1 MSVALSSS
9 LPPIFSQRV
18 SPDEVSCMPRVHPRV
33 LVGLGTAGGLL
44 MLVGGIVWAA
54 LAGQNLPDA
63 WFPRDRWASDVLI
76 GVGVGAVFTA
86 LAARMFSGVPSLR
99 RIERLIMT
107 MLDMHAMRPHHALI
121 FGLLAGIPEEIL
133 FRGAMQPA
141 WGLWLTAVTFGSLHA
156 MSVAYFLYATLAG
169 VMLGALALWR
179 DGLWAPIA
187 AHTLIDILM
196 FLLLMRRWRQQQ
208 HRAQLENASRPA
220 KRTWRRPLRAAGSPL
235 RIDAHAHLDHYGD
248 LLPAALDEIAHH
260 RILTV
265 SVSMDVESYRQAQ
278 AIAERSPYVLATF
291 GIHPWQAPLFADNLP
306 ALDGLIAASPMLG
319 EIGLDTH
326 WVEDPAHYPAQWRVF
341 EYFLA
346 AARDQDKIVNLHTK
360 GAEREVL
367 DLLRSYQVRRAIVH
381 WYSGPLD
388 VLDELLAWG
397 AYFTV
402 GVEVLHSETIR
413 TIARRIPPERLLTET
428 DNPGGWEWLVGEPG
442 MPGLVKDVTRALAML
457 HGTDEVS
464 LAAQVC
470 ANLAELIGDDPRL
483 SALRQLLA
491 D

>member
-1 MSVALSSS
+1 MALSSP

-18 SPDEVSCMPRVHPRV
+18 SPDDVSCMPRIHPRV
-33 LVGLGTAGGLL
+33 LVGLGTAAGLL
-44 MLVGGIVWAA
+44 MLIGGIVWAA

-63 WFPRDRWASDVLI
+63 WFPRDCWARDMLI
-76 GVGVGAVFTA
+76 GAGVGVVFTG
-86 LAARMFSGVPSLR
+86 LAARVFSSVPSLR
-99 RIERLIMT
+99 RVERLIVT
-107 MLDMHAMRPHHALI
+107 ALDMHAMRPHHALI

-179 DGLWAPIA
+179 DGLWAPIT
-187 AHTLIDILM
+187 AHTLIDVLM

-208 HRAQLENASRPA
+208 HRALSEDTPHAA
-220 KRTWRRPLRAAGSPL
+220 KRIGRAHVQAGALPL

-248 LLPAALDEIAHH
+248 LLPAALEEIAHH

-265 SVSMDVESYRQAQ
+265 SVSMDVDSYRQAQ
-278 AIAERSPYVLATF
+278 AIAGRSPYVLATF
-291 GIHPWQAPLFADNLP
+291 GIHPWKAPLFADNLP

-319 EIGLDTH
+319 EIGLDTY

-341 EYFLA
+341 EHFLA

-428 DNPGGWEWLVGEPG
+428 DNPGGWDWLVGEPG
-442 MPGLVKDVTRALAML
+442 MPGLVKDVTRALATL
-457 HGTDEVS
+457 CGTDEAS

-470 ANLAELIGDDPRL
+470 ANLADLIGDDPRL
-483 SALRQLLA
+483 SVLRRLLA
-491 D
+491 N